1 MFRIEGMGMV
11 FGKLMY
17 IHIYIY
23 FFVSIMKVIWQYIVK
38 EQVEYNF

>member
-17 IHIYIY
+17 IHIYI
-23 FFVSIMKVIWQYIVK
+23 FFRFDNEGNMAVHS
-38 EQVEYNF
+38 ERTS